1 MAINTLA
8 ELLSQPYDCLLLVHP
23 YIQILEKLSTEIQE
37 SGVSHLNIS
46 KELSTSLMTVSA
58 SERSRFSQKWLID
71 TLATFQ
77 RGPVLCTCLDLLFD
91 PSLKIDSLSLIRQAA
106 RIKQLIVLWPGEYSA
121 NTISYAVP
129 EHHHFRTWKVT
140 DSLLRQPVLL
150 IHQISASQ
158 GA

>member
-23 YIQILEKLSTEIQE
+23 YIQIFEKLSTEIQE

-46 KELSTSLMTVSA
+46 KGLSTSLMTVSA

-121 NTISYAVP
+121 NILSYAVP
-129 EHHHFRTWKVT
+129 EHHHFRSWKVT
-140 DSLLRQPVLL
+140 DSLLRQPVML